1 VPNATTWFA
10 VTHSNLTAWLSCSPC
25 TSILLSA
32 SNLDP
37 FPHQLADAA
46 IPWFET
52 FSSAVASS
60 DIAGILN
67 LFLDDGFWMDI
78 SALTRD
84 LRTLEGRDTIK
95 NLLDN
100 HLVPTDPIDLRL
112 NHEDLRAPEIQRL
125 FPDLVL
131 LRLCFEF
138 GTKVGKGTA
147 VCYLPSGR
155 HICSSLTW
163 NHSTIFLNR

>member
-1 VPNATTWFA
+1 MPPPG
-10 VTHSNLTAWLSCSPC
+10 SQSDNLTPRLSCSPWSS
-25 TSILLSA
+25 TLLSA
-32 SNLDP
+32 INLDP
-37 FPHQLADAA
+37 FPHQLSDAA
-46 IPWFET
+46 TAGSKQI

-84 LRTLEGRDTIK
+84 LRTLKGRNTIK

-100 HLVPTDPIDLRL
+100 RLAQIDPIDLRL
-112 NHEDLRAPEIQRL
+112 NHEALRAPEIQRL

-138 GTKVGKGTA
+138 GTKAGKGTA
-147 VCYLPSGR
+147 VCYLVPSGR
-155 HICSSLTW
+155 HICSSLTR